1 MIYKQIRLK
10 MTNYKKEHLQKESEE
25 ADSEMVVRKKKSHL
39 MEDLKV
45 TMTIQRNK
53 QTRVKQHLKMCVN
66 CVLPQSFP
74 ETLKYPN
81 TQIEICKIQVY
92 FAVALLLLIAGGI
105 IVAKINMEPQSG
117 R

>member
-10 MTNYKKEHLQKESEE
+10 MANYKKEHLQKESEE

-53 QTRVKQHLKMCVN
+53 QTSVKQHLKN
-66 CVLPQSFP
+66 
-74 ETLKYPN
+74 
-81 TQIEICKIQVY
+81 VY
-92 FAVALLLLIAGGI
+92 KLCFTTI
-105 IVAKINMEPQSG
+105 IS
-117 R
+117 

>member
-1 MIYKQIRLK
+1 

-45 TMTIQRNK
+45 TMTIQKKN
-53 QTRVKQHLKMCVN
+53 VKQHELSKS
-66 CVLPQSFP
+66 CVLPQRFP

-81 TQIEICKIQVY
+81 AKIEICKIQVY

>member
-45 TMTIQRNK
+45 TMTMQRNK
-53 QTRVKQHLKMCVN
+53 QM
-66 CVLPQSFP
+66 
-74 ETLKYPN
+74 
-81 TQIEICKIQVY
+81 
-92 FAVALLLLIAGGI
+92 
-105 IVAKINMEPQSG
+105 
-117 R
+117 

>member
-10 MTNYKKEHLQKESEE
+10 MTNYKKEHMQKESEE

-45 TMTIQRNK
+45 TMTIQRKK
-53 QTRVKQHLKMCVN
+53 QTSVKQHLKNVCKL
-66 CVLPQSFP
+66 CFLPQSFP

-81 TQIEICKIQVY
+81 TKIEIC
-92 FAVALLLLIAGGI
+92 
-105 IVAKINMEPQSG
+105 
-117 R
+117 

>member
-1 MIYKQIRLK
+1 
-10 MTNYKKEHLQKESEE
+10 
-25 ADSEMVVRKKKSHL
+25 
-39 MEDLKV
+39 
-45 TMTIQRNK
+45 
-53 QTRVKQHLKMCVN
+53 MCAN
-66 CVLPQSFP
+66 CVLPQRFP

-81 TQIEICKIQVY
+81 AKIEICKIQVY

>member
-53 QTRVKQHLKMCVN
+53 QTKCKTTFKKCVQIVFYHKDFLK
-66 CVLPQSFP
+66 L
-74 ETLKYPN
+74 
-81 TQIEICKIQVY
+81 
-92 FAVALLLLIAGGI
+92 
-105 IVAKINMEPQSG
+105 
-117 R
+117 

>member
-1 MIYKQIRLK
+1 
-10 MTNYKKEHLQKESEE
+10 
-25 ADSEMVVRKKKSHL
+25 
-39 MEDLKV
+39 
-45 TMTIQRNK
+45 
-53 QTRVKQHLKMCVN
+53 MCIN

-81 TQIEICKIQVY
+81 AQIEICKIQVY

>member
-1 MIYKQIRLK
+1 
-10 MTNYKKEHLQKESEE
+10 
-25 ADSEMVVRKKKSHL
+25 MVVRKKKSHL

-53 QTRVKQHLKMCVN
+53 QTNVKQHELFKS
-66 CVLPQSFP
+66 CVLPQRFP

-81 TQIEICKIQVY
+81 AKIEICKIQVY